1 MPREDLAVR
10 AGLRDLVPVGVN
22 RFCVVVVLGS
32 RGHVPRP
39 GGRRGGGAGH
49 GVLRRRRI
57 RVACA
62 ARTWEMGACHE
73 SVPDTGVTGAWYSPT
88 HTFVSDPGTIRRR
101 RQPITGKA
109 TDSALVSEVLERTP
123 QRQHT

>member
-1 MPREDLAVR
+1 
-10 AGLRDLVPVGVN
+10 
-22 RFCVVVVLGS
+22 
-32 RGHVPRP
+32 
-39 GGRRGGGAGH
+39 
-49 GVLRRRRI
+49 
-57 RVACA
+57 
-62 ARTWEMGACHE
+62 MGACHE